1 MRRLNR
7 RLRRL
12 PVRLRLTLVFAGVMA
27 VLLGGLGLFLYSRF
41 ESGLDGTL
49 NQQLHARAGEVAG
62 LARTA
67 DVKTGDPLRRQ
78 GDSFA
83 QIIDARGVVVAS
95 GTGSRAPLLTPA
107 EIAGATRHPRLVQR
121 KERSRLYVIPI
132 DGGRRVVVVGVS
144 LAEHEHALEILGATL
159 GLGGPLAL
167 LIASVAGYLLA
178 AAALRPVESMRR
190 RAATISSGDTGARL
204 PVPDSVDEIYRLGRT
219 LNEML
224 ARLER
229 GLEHERAF
237 VADASHELRSPL
249 AVLKA
254 ELEVGLMENGS
265 AEDLRSTVSSAIE
278 ETDRLTK
285 LADSLLVLATA
296 EQGLLALNRSSIDT
310 VDLLE
315 TVRARYGQQADQ
327 LGRNLVLSPGAGG
340 WIVGDDGRLGQAL
353 GNLVENALRYGQGR
367 IEVSAQQAGETI
379 ELHVTDEGS
388 GFPAEFL
395 PAAFDRFTRAD
406 PSRPRGGAGLGLAIV
421 RAIATGHRGTV
432 DAVNRESGG
441 ADVWIT
447 LPAGGRPSD
456 ALSGR
461 PSPRAARD

>member
-1 MRRLNR
+1 M
-7 RLRRL
+7 
-12 PVRLRLTLVFAGVMA
+12 FAGVIS
-27 VLLGGLGLFLYSRF
+27 VLLGGLGLFLYYRF

-49 NQQLHARAGEVAG
+49 NQQLRARAGEVAG
-62 LARTA
+62 LARAA
-67 DVKTGDPLRRQ
+67 DVRTGDPLRRQ

-95 GTGSRAPLLTPA
+95 GTGSRAALLTPA
-107 EIAGATRHPRLVQR
+107 ELAGATRHPRLVQR
-121 KERSRLYVIPI
+121 KERSRLYAIPI
-132 DGGRRVVVVGVS
+132 EGGRRVVVVGVS

-178 AAALRPVESMRR
+178 AAALRPVELMRR

-224 ARLER
+224 ARLEL

-265 AEDLRSTVSSAIE
+265 AEDLRSTIGSAIE
-278 ETDRLTK
+278 ETDRLTR

-296 EQGLLALNRSSIDT
+296 EQGHLALNRSSIDT
-310 VDLLE
+310 VDLLG
-315 TVRARYGQQADQ
+315 TVGAQFGPRVNR
-327 LGRNLVLSPGAGG
+327 LERNLGISPGTDA
-340 WIVGDDGRLGQAL
+340 WIVGDALRLEQAL
-353 GNLVENALRYGQGR
+353 GNLVENALRYGQGE
-367 IEVSAQQAGETI
+367 IEVSAQHVGETI
-379 ELHVTDEGS
+379 ELHVTDAGS

-421 RAIATGHRGTV
+421 RAIAAAHGGEV
-432 DAVNRESGG
+432 DAANRESGG

-447 LPAGGRPSD
+447 LPAGERPSD
-456 ALSGR
+456 ARSGHA
-461 PSPRAARD
+461 SPRAARQ

>member
-1 MRRLNR
+1 MNR
-7 RLRRL
+7 HLRRL
-12 PVRLRLTLVFAGVMA
+12 PVRLRLTLVFAGLMA
-27 VLLGGLGLFLYSRF
+27 VLLTALGLFLYHRF

-49 NQQLHARAGEVAG
+49 DQQLHARAGEVAG

-67 DVKTGDPLRRQ
+67 DLTTGDPLRRQ

-83 QIIDARGVVVAS
+83 QIIDRSGAVVAS
-95 GTGSRAPLLTPA
+95 GTGSRKPLLTVRELA
-107 EIAGATRHPRLVQR
+107 RATRQASLLQR
-121 KERSRLYVIPI
+121 KERSRLYAIPI

-144 LAEHEHALEILGATL
+144 LSEHEHALEILGATL
-159 GLGGPLAL
+159 ALGGPLAL
-167 LIASVAGYLLA
+167 LIASVAGYLIA
-178 AAALRPVESMRR
+178 AAALRPVESMRK

-204 PVPDSVDEIYRLGRT
+204 PLPESIDEIHRLGST

-224 ARLER
+224 ARLEQ

-265 AEDLRSTVSSAIE
+265 AEDLRATVSSAIE
-278 ETDRLTK
+278 ETERLTN
-285 LADSLLVLATA
+285 LAESLLVLASA
-296 EQGLLALNRSSIDT
+296 EQGLLALNRGVIYT
-310 VDLLE
+310 VDLLGSIV
-315 TVRARYGQQADQ
+315 TRFSSQASRA
-327 LGRNLVLSPGAGG
+327 GRSLTISPGTGG
-340 WIVGDDGRLGQAL
+340 CIVGDGARLEQAL
-353 GNLVENALRYGQGR
+353 GNLVENALRYGEGR
-367 IEVSAQQAGETI
+367 IAVCARAAGGTI

-388 GFPAEFL
+388 GFPADFL

-421 RAIATGHRGTV
+421 RVIAEAHGGRV
-432 DAVNRESGG
+432 DAANHHSGG

-447 LPAGGRPSD
+447 LPATERPPN
-456 ALSGR
+456 ALLGH
-461 PSPRAARD
+461 PNPQAASH

>member
-1 MRRLNR
+1 MYRLKH

-12 PVRLRLTLVFAGVMA
+12 PVRLRLTLVFAGVMSA
-27 VLLGGLGLFLYSRF
+27 LLGGLGLFLYYRF
-41 ESGLDGTL
+41 ESGLDRTL
-49 NQQLHARAGEVAG
+49 DQQLHARAGEVAG

-67 DVKTGDPLRRQ
+67 KVTIGDPLRRQ

-83 QIIDARGVVVAS
+83 QIIDARGAVLAS
-95 GTGSRAPLLTPA
+95 GTGSRTPLLTPA
-107 EIAGATRHPRLVQR
+107 ELAGATRHPRLVQR
-121 KERSRLYVIPI
+121 KEQSRLYAIPI

-144 LAEHEHALEILGATL
+144 LAEHEHALETLGATL
-159 GLGGPLAL
+159 GLGGPLAV

-204 PVPDSVDEIYRLGRT
+204 PVPDSVDEIYRLGKT

-224 ARLER
+224 ARLEL

-265 AEDLRSTVSSAIE
+265 AADLRSTVSSAIE

-296 EQGLLALNRSSIDT
+296 EQGLLTLTRRSINT
-310 VDLLE
+310 VELFG
-315 TVRARYGQQADQ
+315 TIRARYGPRARQ
-327 LGRNLVLSPGAGG
+327 LGRGLVISPGTDA
-340 WIVGDDGRLGQAL
+340 WIVGDAARLEQAL
-353 GNLVENALRYGQGR
+353 GNLVENALHYGQGR
-367 IEVSAQQAGETI
+367 IEVSARPAGETI
-379 ELHVTDEGS
+379 QLHVTDEGT
-388 GFPAEFL
+388 GFPADFL
-395 PAAFDRFTRAD
+395 PGAFDRFTRAD
-406 PSRPRGGAGLGLAIV
+406 PSRPRGGTGLGLAIV
-421 RAIATGHRGTV
+421 RAIVTGHGGSV
-432 DAVNRESGG
+432 AAVNRASGG
-441 ADVWIT
+441 ADVWIA
-447 LPAGGRPSD
+447 LPA
-456 ALSGR
+456 
-461 PSPRAARD
+461 AAASTA